1 MKKGANKEQIKEL
14 NILNEIFNFNEQN
27 QLRQKLKV
35 LTPNQTLRRLPIS
48 LAQLKAGN
56 NLESLKNEIS
66 QLLKNLKS

>member
-1 MKKGANKEQIKEL
+1 MKKGANKEQIKDL

-48 LAQLKAGN
+48 LPQLKAGN
-56 NLESLKNEIS
+56 NLESLKNEIR